1 MIQLSFE
8 ASCSFWHHISPGAQ
22 AKGSDVSILQN
33 NGDQADISPELDV
46 VTDTKKKRAKLTD
59 SSTLELRCSCYSHLP
74 FFIIQG
80 QLMTFF
86 SDATFCMMHAGDGN
100 LSTTYNKR
108 DDSMWSAC
116 LEGWQKRSIFQSI
129 LEARAS
135 SKLSPFPIWTCLIVV
150 KE

>member
-46 VTDTKKKRAKLTD
+46 VTDTKKRAKLTD